1 LIVRVTPA
9 RRLVDDPV
17 RAVHETQVLLE
28 VTAQVRQA
36 LEWDAVPEA
45 AVALAPEQSLA
56 HHPRDRT
63 I

>member
-1 LIVRVTPA
+1 VTPA
-9 RRLVDDPV
+9 CRLVDDPV
-17 RAVHETQVLLE
+17 RAVHETQVLPE
-28 VTAQVRQA
+28 VVAEVKQA

-45 AVALAPEQSLA
+45 AVALAPEQALA